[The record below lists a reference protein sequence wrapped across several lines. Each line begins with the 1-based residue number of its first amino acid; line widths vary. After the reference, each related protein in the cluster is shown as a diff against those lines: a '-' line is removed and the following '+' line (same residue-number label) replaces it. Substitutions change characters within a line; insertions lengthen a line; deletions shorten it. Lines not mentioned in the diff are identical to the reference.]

1 MLEMT
6 NDGVDGVSGRGVP
19 VSSGCRNG
27 SPPSA
32 GPSRRAPAAPGSS
45 GCGRR
50 FRWRENDDPDN
61 DRGTGPSRRGERSG
75 RGGAVIRVLLADDE
89 HLVRRAIATLL
100 GLEPDVEV
108 VAEVARGDLV
118 AAAVLEHR
126 PDVVVL
132 DIEMPGMDGLSVAE
146 TLPGHAVLMLT
157 SFGRPGYLR
166 RALAA
171 GVRGFVPKDAS
182 ADELATAIR
191 KVHAGGR
198 YLDPEMAASA
208 MMAGRALS
216 PSASAAPWSWPRGA
230 PRSPRSP
237 PRSTSPRAPCATT
250 CPAPSPNWARPTGSP
265 RSGRP
270 NKKVGFKPRFLI

>member
-1 MLEMT
+1 M
-6 NDGVDGVSGRGVP
+6 
-19 VSSGCRNG
+19 
-27 SPPSA
+27 
-32 GPSRRAPAAPGSS
+32 
-45 GCGRR
+45 
-50 FRWRENDDPDN
+50 
-61 DRGTGPSRRGERSG
+61 
-75 RGGAVIRVLLADDE
+75 IRVLLADDE
-89 HLVRRAIATLL
+89 HLVRKAIATLL

-118 AAAVLEHR
+118 AAAVMEHR

-157 SFGRPGYLR
+157 SFGRPGHLR

-171 GVRGFVPKDAS
+171 GARGFIPKDAS

-208 MMAGRALS
+208 MMAGES
-216 PSASAAPWSWPRGA
+216 PLTERERGA
-230 PRSPRSP
+230 LELAAQGASVAEIAAALHLTQGTVRNYLSSAITKLGATNRITAIRS
-237 PRSTSPRAPCATT
+237 AQQKG
-250 CPAPSPNWARPTGSP
+250 W
-265 RSGRP
+265 
-270 NKKVGFKPRFLI
+270 L

>member
-1 MLEMT
+1 M
-6 NDGVDGVSGRGVP
+6 
-19 VSSGCRNG
+19 
-27 SPPSA
+27 
-32 GPSRRAPAAPGSS
+32 
-45 GCGRR
+45 
-50 FRWRENDDPDN
+50 
-61 DRGTGPSRRGERSG
+61 
-75 RGGAVIRVLLADDE
+75 IRILLADDE

-100 GLEPDVEV
+100 GLEPDIEV

-126 PDVVVL
+126 PDVIVL

-171 GVRGFVPKDAS
+171 GVRGFIPKDAS
-182 ADELATAIR
+182 ADELAAAIR

-208 MMAGRALS
+208 MMAGESPLTERERGSLELAAQGASVAEIAAALHLTQGTVRNYLS
-216 PSASAAPWSWPRGA
+216 SAITKLGA
-230 PRSPRSP
+230 TNRITAIRL
-237 PRSTSPRAPCATT
+237 AQQKG
-250 CPAPSPNWARPTGSP
+250 W
-265 RSGRP
+265 
-270 NKKVGFKPRFLI
+270 L